1 MKHIILILLAIAS
14 ITTQA
19 QIRNISG
26 SVKDK
31 QTTEAL
37 PYSNVQLLG
46 TTIGTPTDGNGYFK
60 LVIPKEYENGKLIAT
75 FIGYKIDTIHLSPTR
90 TVYNFNLN
98 TSAGTMKEV
107 VISATMKE
115 TSKLESPIP
124 VEVYNPVFFK
134 KNPTPNIFEALTMV
148 NGVQPQLNCNVCNTG
163 DIHINGMEGPYTMVL
178 IDGMPIVSSLSTV
191 YGLAG
196 IPNSIVKRIEIV
208 KGPASTLY
216 GSEAV
221 GGIINI
227 ITKDPITAPLLKVD
241 IQGSTYNDYN
251 LDITTKWKVKNASSL
266 FGINGFYFNTIH
278 DINQDG
284 FTDVTLQKRISVF
297 NKWNFQRKSGKPFS
311 IAARYN
317 YENRWGGQTTWTN
330 EFRGTNSIY
339 GESIY
344 TNRAEI
350 IGVYGLPVKEQN
362 IRLEYSYNFHH
373 QDSYYGTVKYLASQ
387 HTSFAQ
393 LLWDKTIGKHS
404 LLFGLPFRFVSY
416 DDNSPAT
423 STGDSLHITNK
434 PQITYM
440 PGVFVQDEWTI
451 HKKFTTLIGIRYDH
465 NNEHGNIFTPR
476 LSFKYKPNNN
486 HTIRLSGGNGYRVV
500 NLFTEDHAALTG
512 ARQVVIA
519 EKLKPEQ
526 SWNVNLNYVTQINHK
541 YGFIGIDMSGFYTY
555 FTNKIVGDF
564 DTDPNKIIYDNLKG
578 YAVSK
583 GLTLNLDLAFTNGLK
598 FILGGTLMDVY
609 QVEKGSTDI
618 NLKSEQQFA
627 PHFLSTFAVSYTISK
642 IGLSLDLT
650 GNVKSPMRL
659 PIFPNDYRP
668 EYSPW
673 FCLMNIQLTQKIG
686 KQVEIYGG
694 VKNILNFY
702 PKNPIMRPFDPFDKE
717 VTVNNPN
724 GYTFDPSYN
733 FAPVQGARVFFGLRC
748 TLL

>member
-1 MKHIILILLAIAS
+1 MRHLILFLLVTAS
-14 ITTQA
+14 ITTLGQN
-19 QIRNISG
+19 RYISG

-37 PYSNVQLLG
+37 QYSNVQLLG

-60 LVIPKEYENGKLIAT
+60 LEITKEHENGKLIAT
-75 FIGYKIDTIHLSPTR
+75 YLGYKADTIQLTPTK

-98 TSAGTMKEV
+98 TSEGSMKEV
-107 VISATMKE
+107 VISGTMKE

-124 VEVYNPVFFK
+124 VEVYNPSFFK

-191 YGLAG
+191 YGLSG
-196 IPNSIVKRIEIV
+196 IPNSMVKRIEIV

-227 ITKDPITAPLLKVD
+227 ITKDPITAPLLNLD
-241 IQGSTYNDYN
+241 IQSSTYNDYN
-251 LDITTKWKVKNASSL
+251 LDVTTKWKIKKATSL
-266 FGINGFYFNTIH
+266 LGINGFYFNTIY
-278 DINQDG
+278 DINYDG
-284 FTDVTLQKRISVF
+284 FTDVTLQKRISLF
-297 NKWNFQRKSGKPFS
+297 NKWNVERKSGKPFS
-311 IAARYN
+311 IAARYIS
-317 YENRWGGQTTWTN
+317 ENRWGGQTTWTSN
-330 EFRGTNSIY
+330 FIGTDSIY
-339 GESIY
+339 GESIF

-350 IGVYGLPVKEQN
+350 IGVYGLPIKKQN
-362 IRLEYSYNFHH
+362 FRLEYSYNFHH
-373 QDSYYGTVKYLASQ
+373 QDSYYGTLKYLATQ
-387 HTSFAQ
+387 HTTFAQ
-393 LLWDKTIGKHS
+393 LLWDKTLGKHS
-404 LLFGLPFRFVSY
+404 LLLGAPFRFVSF
-416 DDNSPAT
+416 DDNTPAT
-423 STGDSLHITNK
+423 STHNSFNITNN
-434 PQITYM
+434 PQLTIL
-440 PGVFVQDEWTI
+440 PGIFVQDELI
-451 HKKFTTLIGIRYDH
+451 INKKLTTLIGIRYD
-465 NNEHGNIFTPR
+465 NNNDHGNIFTPR

-512 ARQVVIA
+512 ARQVVIT

-526 SWNVNLNYVTQINHK
+526 SWNVNLNYVTQINYK
-541 YGFIGIDMSGFYTY
+541 DFFIGFDMSGFYTY
-555 FTNKIVGDF
+555 FTNKIVSDF

-578 YAVSK
+578 HAVSK
-583 GLTLNLDLAFTNGLK
+583 GLTLNLDLALSNGLK

-609 QVEKGSTDI
+609 QVEKDSSGT
-618 NLKSEQQFA
+618 NVKSEQLFA
-627 PHFLSTFAVSYTISK
+627 PQFSGTFAASYSINK

-650 GNVKSPMRL
+650 GNIKSPMRL
-659 PIFPNDYRP
+659 PIFPNDFRP

-686 KQVEIYGG
+686 KQFEIYGG
-694 VKNILNFY
+694 AKNILNFV

-717 VTVNNPN
+717 VTVDNPQE
-724 GYTFDPSYN
+724 YTFDPSYN
-733 FAPVQGARVFFGLRC
+733 FAPVQRARVFFGLRW
-748 TLL
+748 TLQ